1 MVLKVQLIKIEIV
14 LFLIEVNVAGEV
26 LVQTISLFY

>member
-26 LVQTISLFY
+26 LVQTINLFY